1 MAGLICVFFLFPSF
15 WISEIWHSSAPL
27 DSDKNSYNPAILVGS
42 FVIGGIGACV
52 SALLSFSSLPQSV
65 RIPDQI
71 MNFVTTFVRP
81 VVGGASGLA
90 STLFLLSGAIHLAG
104 ISLALLY
111 TVAFAF
117 GFSERLVI
125 NSVNRVTTGSNANT
139 KQD

>member
-1 MAGLICVFFLFPSF
+1 MRQRIAVILFITTICANSR
-15 WISEIWHSSAPL
+15 
-27 DSDKNSYNPAILVGS
+27 SDHELCHYI
-42 FVIGGIGACV
+42 
-52 SALLSFSSLPQSV
+52 
-65 RIPDQI
+65 R
-71 MNFVTTFVRP
+71 
-81 VVGGASGLA
+81 ASRRRRGVGLA